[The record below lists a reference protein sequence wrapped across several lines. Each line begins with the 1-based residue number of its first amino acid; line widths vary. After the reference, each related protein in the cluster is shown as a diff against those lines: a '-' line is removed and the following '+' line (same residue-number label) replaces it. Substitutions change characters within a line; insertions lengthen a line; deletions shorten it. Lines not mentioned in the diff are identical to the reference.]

1 VITEAILP
9 FPKDDLIAKC
19 SPRGWGQGGS
29 VVWNS
34 LFARGYIHVADLK
47 PAPPRGAKTA
57 MAYMMEH
64 HTSTKRNHRMINE
77 IIVTNLYCG
86 VGDGW
91 DIIVCGTIMDH
102 CGRKTDAQREA
113 EKLLEGQC

>member
-1 VITEAILP
+1 
-9 FPKDDLIAKC
+9 
-19 SPRGWGQGGS
+19 
-29 VVWNS
+29 
-34 LFARGYIHVADLK
+34 
-47 PAPPRGAKTA
+47 
-57 MAYMMEH
+57 
-64 HTSTKRNHRMINE
+64 MINE